1 MLSLGLHF
9 LQKKVQ
15 EIDPIIGLISIQYDD
30 VSEKHS
36 LLLTSMPSL
45 FFSSG
50 VLSVSQDSVTDLDGG
65 GGLCPEWVTSVF
77 F

>member
-1 MLSLGLHF
+1 MLHNFRKGTESICNMLSLGLHF

-36 LLLTSMPSL
+36 LLPTSMPSL
-45 FFSSG
+45 LFP
-50 VLSVSQDSVTDLDGG
+50 VE
-65 GGLCPEWVTSVF
+65 CSVF
-77 F
+77 LRTASLI